1 MQQQSSPSV
10 GILAAALAKAQA
22 EISNP
27 EKSLTATIVSPFP
40 REGSRTF
47 RYASLSSGL
56 DLVRK
61 CLGQHEIATIQA
73 TRIDSDSALIKLTT
87 TLVHSSGE
95 WVSSDWPV
103 SPISDTAIP
112 HRLGAALTY
121 ARRYA
126 LFTLV
131 GIADE
136 DDLDAPDLPSGS
148 AIPALQPTL
157 PGTEQP
163 ASQVH
168 ENAQDAAGRTGHST
182 RGRSRLPQSRPPAL
196 PLEASN
202 NLRDQLIS
210 ELERQSDLGS
220 LAEWAHRVLPSKNQL
235 LAGDAVALESAFSAR
250 LGELEKG
257 ETSPDTLDVNRNID
271 IPGQAGSTE
280 PQVTVIGKPVRERDR
295 EHLRFVASQPCLVCG
310 RAPSDAHHVKFAEQ
324 RAMGRKVSDKFA
336 VPVCRVHHRD
346 LHRRGDERTWWD
358 EHEIEPLAVAASLW
372 RQTRTTASDI
382 GEASEVRHSAK
393 MNGSRF
399 APDAKRQRQHKNNE
413 TKPILHPEAE

>member
-1 MQQQSSPSV
+1 MQQSSNSV

-27 EKSLTATIVSPFP
+27 EKSLTATIASPFP

-47 RYASLSSGL
+47 RYASLSTGL

-61 CLGQHEIATIQA
+61 CLGQHEIATIQ
-73 TRIDSDSALIKLTT
+73 TTKIDHDSGLIKLTT
-87 TLVHSSGE
+87 TLVHASGE

-103 SPISDTAIP
+103 SPITETAAP

-131 GIADE
+131 GIAGE

-148 AIPALQPTL
+148 AIPALQPAL

-163 ASQVH
+163 ANQVH
-168 ENAQDAAGRTGHST
+168 ENAQNAAGRTERST
-182 RGRSRLPQSRPPAL
+182 RGRSRLPQSRPPDL

-210 ELERQSDLGS
+210 ELERLSDLEA
-220 LAEWAHRVLPSKNQL
+220 LAEWAHRVLPCKNQL
-235 LAGDAVALESAFSAR
+235 LAEDAVTLESAFSTK
-250 LGELEKG
+250 LGQLEKG
-257 ETSPDTLDVNRNID
+257 ETSSETPDVSRGIALS
-271 IPGQAGSTE
+271 GQVGSAE
-280 PQVTVIGKPVRERDR
+280 PQVTVISKPVRERDR
-295 EHLRFVASQPCLVCG
+295 EHLRFVASRPCLVCG
-310 RAPSDAHHVKFAEQ
+310 RSPSDAHHVKFAEQ

-336 VPVCRVHHRD
+336 VPVCRLHHRE
-346 LHRRGDERTWWD
+346 LHRRGDERTWWA
-358 EHEIEPLAVAASLW
+358 EHEIEPLAVAANLW
-372 RQTRTTASDI
+372 GQTRKATPAVEATSD
-382 GEASEVRHSAK
+382 VQRPAK
-393 MNGSRF
+393 INGSRF
-399 APDAKRQRQHKNNE
+399 PLGSIHRRQRKNNE
-413 TKPILHPEAE
+413 TKPIYRPEAE